1 MSSFYTARFLRRS
14 GRRLSTLVTRDAHFA
29 SATESDVQH
38 FRSVLGDAN
47 VVTGDDMS
55 RYNRDWL
62 GQYIGKSSVALRPR
76 TTAEVS
82 AVLRYCHQRNLA
94 VVPHGGNT
102 GLAGGS
108 VPVHDEVV
116 LSLQRMSDVVSID
129 ADAGVATVQAGVTL
143 QQLDNALAPHAL
155 CVPLDLGVK
164 ATCQLGGNVSTNAG
178 GLRFIRYGSLHGSV
192 VGLEVVLADGTVLD
206 LLRSMRK
213 DNTGLDLKQLFIGAE
228 GTLGVVT
235 AVAIAAPPRPNA
247 VNVAFLG
254 VKSWAAV
261 LATLRRARSMLGE
274 VLSAVE
280 FEDSTCMRLVLQHL
294 DGAVYP
300 LTPGKQS
307 PPFFMVIETAGS
319 NGEHDMAKLSAFIA
333 ASTAAGDVVD
343 ASLASSS
350 EHAEQ
355 LWRLRYGVS
364 QALVKAGHVFKYDL
378 SVPQAEMYN
387 LVTQM
392 RDRLAADE
400 ANGGLAHTVVG
411 YGHVGD
417 GNLHTNVLYDRHAS
431 QGQLAR
437 MQSVL
442 EPWLF
447 ERVRDLRGS
456 VSAEHGIG
464 QHKVDALQYSKG
476 PDARVLMRRVK
487 DLLDPKGLL
496 NPYKMLPPAA

>member
-1 MSSFYTARFLRRS
+1 MSFYTARFLRRS
-14 GRRLSTLVTRDAHFA
+14 GRRLSTLVARDTRF
-29 SATESDVQH
+29 SSTTETDVQF
-38 FRSVLGDAN
+38 FRSVLGDSH
-47 VVTGDDMS
+47 VVTGPDVT

-62 GQYIGKSSVALRPR
+62 GQYIGSSSVALRPR
-76 TTAEVS
+76 TTEEVS

-116 LSLQRMSDVVSID
+116 ISLQRMSDVVHVD
-129 ADAGVATVQAGVTL
+129 PDAGVATVQAGVTL
-143 QQLDNALAPHAL
+143 QQLDDALAPHSL

-206 LLRSMRK
+206 LLSSMRK

-247 VNVAFLG
+247 VNVAFMG
-254 VKSWAAV
+254 VRSWDAV

-300 LTPGKQS
+300 LTVPS
-307 PPFFMVIETAGS
+307 APFYMVVETAGS
-319 NGEHDMAKLSAFIA
+319 NGEHDMAKLSSFIA
-333 ASTAAGDVVD
+333 ASTAAGDILD
-343 ASLASSS
+343 ATLAKSSD
-350 EHAEQ
+350 HAEQ

-378 SVPQAEMYN
+378 SVPQKQMYA

-392 RDRLAADE
+392 RERLAADE
-400 ANGGLAHTVVG
+400 AKGGMAHTVVG

-431 QGQLAR
+431 PGQLAR
-437 MQSVL
+437 MQAVL

-464 QHKVDALQYSKG
+464 QHKVDALQFSKG
-476 PDARVLMRRVK
+476 PDARLLMRRVK

-496 NPYKMLPPAA
+496 NPYKMLQPAKPGH